1 MKKSKKKMDLHYEY
15 ADGESKIEIEK
26 HRNQLAEKEYERQIS
41 DYALVENKAS
51 FAMVLFVAIVPLIV
65 SAFESLKQS
74 AHFRL
79 SLGFSIAASALS
91 VICFA
96 LFVMIIFSR
105 KVHKIEVDAFCVKKY
120 NNEAYYLAEVTQTYR
135 DTVKKNAKPYRE
147 KHLFYKIACVLIF
160 ADFLLALLAV
170 IFTFIV

>member
-1 MKKSKKKMDLHYEY
+1 MKKNKKKIDLPYEY

-51 FAMVLFVAIVPLIV
+51 FAMVLFVANVPLIV
-65 SAFESLKQS
+65 SAFESLNQS
-74 AHFRL
+74 THFRL
-79 SLGFSIAASALS
+79 ALGFAIAASGLS

-96 LFVMIIFSR
+96 LFVMIIFS
-105 KVHKIEVDAFCVKKY
+105 KKIHKIEASAFCVRKY
-120 NNEAYYLAEVTQTYR
+120 NNEAHYLAEVTQTYR
-135 DTVKKNAKPYRE
+135 EAVKKNAKAYKL
-147 KHLFYKIACVLIF
+147 KHLFYKIACILIF

-170 IFTFIV
+170 IFTFIA